1 MLKTYPLKTYQY
13 SCSRL
18 GAITP
23 VDTYLAYYSEDL
35 PDYPHDAE
43 IPFAATSYRMSCP
56 NAIKCGIL
64 RSKLDGSP
72 EAWHLCPAL
81 ARLKDTQSLP
91 EWSGD
96 PTLPQHDHRHPEW
109 DSRTQAS

>member
-1 MLKTYPLKTYQY
+1 MLNKYPLKTYQY

-18 GAITP
+18 GATTP
-23 VDTYLAYYSEDL
+23 VYTYLAYYSEAL

-56 NAIKCGIL
+56 NAIKCGVL
-64 RSKLDGSP
+64 PNKLDGIP

-81 ARLKDTQSLP
+81 RTLKDTQALP
-91 EWSGD
+91 EQSPD
-96 PTLPQHDHRHPEW
+96 DANPSYRAKPLDVELST
-109 DSRTQAS
+109 SVS